1 MFATELDYRMS
12 VCQIHLC
19 SLLIKEHFGDIVEKV
34 CTHLIQNGAKPLR
47 VAAQETGLKIDQ
59 VRKALCVLVQHNI
72 ASFGLHKRG
81 FVEYAA
87 SVEQVL
93 LLVRYP
99 RYIYCAKTLYGD
111 AGELIVEEILQHG
124 QMRMSTV
131 VGRVTQRLSEGGQ
144 SVTNDHVKGKME
156 DLINTH
162 FLQRVPAPPPDN
174 NKAAFPELTI
184 SERDLYRV
192 PASIEVT
199 RGESDTSK
207 RKRSTEDSD
216 PQSSSKRLKIDSE
229 EHAADEGI
237 LWHLNFDRFHK
248 YLLDHEI
255 VQAVSRRID
264 WNAAEVVRTMLRIS
278 ELSKGLEDK
287 TSHPISLND
296 TMRNLPKENNMKF
309 GVVEQYF
316 KLLSDDQTSIVTK
329 VGETGGGSYTLD
341 FQNACKALVVST
353 IESVVQERFGSKSF
367 RIFKTLLLKKYLEQK
382 QVEEFALIPAKEAK
396 ELLYKMFSEH
406 FVTMQEI
413 PRTPDHAPSRTFFL
427 FTVDVSQVS
436 RMLLERCYKSL
447 ANVIS
452 RRAFE
457 TKENKRLIEKSQ
469 RVEAIAA
476 SLQSHGADQSQTA
489 EVEDMI
495 TPLEKNQLEKYRS
508 KMSKLEQSE
517 LQVDS
522 TIFTL
527 GNFLRLESDS

>member
-1 MFATELDYRMS
+1 MS
-12 VCQIHLC
+12 VCQIHLV

-34 CTHLIQNGAKPLR
+34 CTHLIKNGAKPLR
-47 VAAQETGLKIDQ
+47 IASQETGLKLDQ
-59 VRKALCVLVQHNI
+59 VRKALCVLIQHNI

-81 FVEYAA
+81 FVEYTA
-87 SVEQVL
+87 SVDRAL

-124 QMRMSTV
+124 QMMMSSMV
-131 VGRVTQRLSEGGQ
+131 ARVTQRLSEGGQ
-144 SVTNDHVKGKME
+144 PVTADDVKEKME
-156 DLINTH
+156 DLIHTH
-162 FLQRVPAPPPDN
+162 FLQRVPAPPTN
-174 NKAAFPELTI
+174 NGNTTDANVAIPKLFI
-184 SERDLYRV
+184 SEQDLYRV

-199 RGESDTSK
+199 LEKDSSK
-207 RKRSTEDSD
+207 RKRSTEDDD
-216 PQSSSKRLKIDSE
+216 PQRSSKRLKIE
-229 EHAADEGI
+229 NAEHAADEGI
-237 LWHLNFDRFHK
+237 LWHLNFERFHK

-278 ELSKGLEDK
+278 ELSTGLEDK
-287 TSHPISLND
+287 LSKPISIND
-296 TMRNLPKENNMKF
+296 LMRHLPVENRMKF
-309 GVVEQYF
+309 GIVEQYF
-316 KLLSDDQTSIVTK
+316 KLLSDDQTGIVKKTD
-329 VGETGGGSYTLD
+329 EAGGGTYIID
-341 FQNACKALVVST
+341 FQNACRALVVST

-406 FVTMQEI
+406 FVTVQEI
-413 PRTPDHAPSRTFFL
+413 PRTPDHAPSRTFYL
-427 FTVDVSQVS
+427 FMVEVGQVS
-436 RMLLERCYKSL
+436 RMLLERCYKAL
-447 ANVIS
+447 ANLVC

-476 SLQSHGADQSQTA
+476 SLQSDGADQSQTA

-495 TPLEKNQLEKYRS
+495 TPLEKNQLEKYRG
-508 KMSKLEQSE
+508 KISKLEQSE
-517 LQVDS
+517 LQVDC

-527 GNFLRLESDS
+527 GNFLLQEAGS